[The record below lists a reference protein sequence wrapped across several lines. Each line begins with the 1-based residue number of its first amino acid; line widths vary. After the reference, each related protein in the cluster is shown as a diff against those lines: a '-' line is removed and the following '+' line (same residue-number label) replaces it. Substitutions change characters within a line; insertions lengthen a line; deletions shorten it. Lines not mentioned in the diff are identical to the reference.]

1 MRAKKAWHAS
11 AWWMAIK
18 DWGEKKKKKKTGVVP
33 WLVLKKES
41 LSWQEIVLG

>member
-18 DWGEKKKKKKTGVVP
+18 DWGEKKKKKRLG
-33 WLVLKKES
+33 WS
-41 LSWQEIVLG
+41 LGWS